1 MKPCISCQRFIQQ
14 EDVCPFC
21 HTTQENFD
29 LEHQILTTKNQS
41 SSRKGNRFPTWVRY
55 LNATAASFVLTA
67 CYGMPGDY
75 MYSGMY
81 DTGYNKPDFSVGDT
95 GNPSI
100 RDMDNDGASFTE
112 DCDDNNPDV
121 GSMEDDADCDQI
133 ISALDCDDND
143 PSNTNTN
150 EGDLDC
156 DSIPTETDCDDNDAE
171 NTNTNEGD
179 LDCDGDPDESD
190 CDDENPETYTGAIEY
205 CDEIDNN
212 CDGLIDGIDPEAAE
226 ATEECQPLEQETEQ
240 ETEEEGTG
248 EGETEEEG
256 TGENTGE
263 EGTGEE
269 GTGEETGEDPDNG
282 GT

>member
-1 MKPCISCQRFIQQ
+1 MTP
-14 EDVCPFC
+14 D
-21 HTTQENFD
+21 H
-29 LEHQILTTKNQS
+29 
-41 SSRKGNRFPTWVRY
+41 
-55 LNATAASFVLTA
+55 
-67 CYGMPGDY
+67 
-75 MYSGMY
+75 
-81 DTGYNKPDFSVGDT
+81 NKPDFSVGDT

-121 GSMEDDADCDQI
+121 GSIEDDADCDQI
-133 ISALDCDDND
+133 TSALDCDDND

-190 CDDENPETYTGAIEY
+190 CDDENPDIYTGAIEY

-240 ETEEEGTG
+240 ERRRNRRRRYRGRRNRRGRNWRKYRKKKVREKKVQEKKLAKILTMVVHKSIKRVLLKNKRTTTENFFYVT
-248 EGETEEEG
+248 THRY
-256 TGENTGE
+256 
-263 EGTGEE
+263 
-269 GTGEETGEDPDNG
+269 
-282 GT
+282 